1 MIREFF
7 QAFVLVFV
15 AEMGDKSQLLAMTF
29 ATRYPVK
36 KVLIGMLAGALL
48 NDGLAVMLGS
58 LVSSFVPMNTIQMIA
73 GLAFILFAL
82 WSLRMEK
89 DEEAEESSRKF
100 KFGPVLTVATAY
112 FIGEFGDKTQLTAIA
127 LASDAGSPLAVL
139 AGTVL
144 GMLATGGIG
153 IFIGKKL
160 GDRMPELAIKL
171 TSAAVFLFFGI
182 TKLIQSMPEKYLTA
196 WNVLLFSIVLIV
208 SLILL
213 ARPMIRARKQ
223 GRESALIRRARELH
237 EYYNRIGKDF
247 DSICLGVEKCGKCQG
262 NQCIVGY
269 TKTLIQSC
277 LEEKPAGHIDPFFIN
292 ERTLRKPFSREQA
305 AESLMMT
312 LKVLKED
319 PDDKKLR
326 PVHVIRRNLERIL
339 FGKSIDRI
347 GDWEEYE
354 RTLLHSDDSIAAGLL
369 TDLKKAKNN

>member
-58 LVSSFVPMNTIQMIA
+58 LVSSFVPMNTIQLIA
-73 GLAFILFAL
+73 GFAFILFAL
-82 WSLRMEK
+82 WSLRVEK

-196 WNVLLFSIVLIV
+196 WNVLLFSIVLIA

-292 ERTLRKPFSREQA
+292 ERTFRKPFSREQA

-369 TDLKKAKNN
+369 TDLKK

>member
-58 LVSSFVPMNTIQMIA
+58 LVSSFVPMNTIQLIA
-73 GLAFILFAL
+73 GFAFILFAL
-82 WSLRMEK
+82 WSLRME
-89 DEEAEESSRKF
+89 EEEEEEEGSQKF

-196 WNVLLFSIVLIV
+196 WNVLLFSIVLIA